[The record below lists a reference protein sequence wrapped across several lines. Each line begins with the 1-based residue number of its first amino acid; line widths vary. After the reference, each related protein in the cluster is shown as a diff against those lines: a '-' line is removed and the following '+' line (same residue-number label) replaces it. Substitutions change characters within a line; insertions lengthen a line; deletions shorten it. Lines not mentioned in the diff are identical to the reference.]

1 MTINWGNKLLIVFAI
16 FGAMIF
22 TLVYKAIHTNYELVS
37 KEYYKDELNY
47 QQIIDG
53 TNRANGLTTALQ
65 IEQQQQQ
72 INIQLPVEMK
82 GVASKGTILFY
93 CASDSRKD
101 KKFDLKTGA
110 DGLQQ
115 IDAGQLIPATY
126 QVKINWQT
134 NGKNYYTQQTF
145 TVN

>member
-16 FGAMIF
+16 FGTMIF

-37 KEYYKDELNY
+37 KEYYKEELNY

-65 IEQQQQQ
+65 IEQQQEQ
-72 INIQLPVEMK
+72 INIQLPAEMK

-101 KKFDLKTGA
+101 KQFDLKVNAAGN
-110 DGLQQ
+110 QQ
-115 IDAGQLIPATY
+115 INAMQLLPGNY

-134 NGKNYYTQQTF
+134 NGKSYYTQQTF